1 MGADHS
7 IPRRS
12 ATGPA
17 LATAPE
23 RLLRDFASRG
33 LVVLPP
39 AALGIPRQVHDA
51 IYQKEKQLF
60 ADKRDKISAT
70 TIPEILDVVNA
81 PGLVAA
87 CDQLV
92 GKHWAIVPFTHNT
105 PFPSG
110 GHDQHWHKDDN
121 GPLNARKQRHHHA
134 VQVEMLYYPQAVS
147 RDMGPT
153 ATVPYSQYWT
163 FNHEENHDNF
173 AGADH
178 LDFAYHLSGME
189 RVPVSGAK
197 SAYGEEEIR
206 HRRTRHDMRMRAAI
220 ADTGWPLV
228 RPFEVAPL
236 EAGSVVLH
244 SHNLFHRGNH
254 RVDDWRAWRQRPR
267 FLWRFWLYRTRE
279 PARSP
284 ELDDVDW
291 NSLGVDALTGADL
304 ASAPEDAAV
313 VWRYH
318 HCWLQGRRPPA
329 TASPASARCR
339 DRYARSLCE
348 RVHAPNAAAEPV
360 RIGAAYKLAGLA
372 DQDAAARLL
381 GEALRSERETVR
393 RAAMYGLAALGAAA
407 TDTLLD
413 ACESPLKWV
422 RKAAVFGLGEA
433 GETTPGVLDTVAKRL
448 AEDGSIYVRSV
459 AAAALGCLGR
469 RAVAAG
475 VGESLL
481 PGCVAALVASL
492 AREENRLGMNLAQ
505 DRSIKIVRPTDACD
519 VCEGIGTNQGVARFE
534 PVRSAVR
541 ENALW
546 AMVILCSHGAKAL
559 SDALPATVDA
569 LTAAVRDDRN
579 LFSVGLALDALIR
592 LGRLVPGD
600 RSPSARE
607 QADELL
613 ARMPI
618 ASSEC
623 WLRAGLPAPPR
634 VPPRSPPASP

>member
-1 MGADHS
+1 M
-7 IPRRS
+7 
-12 ATGPA
+12 A
-17 LATAPE
+17 LATAPG

-39 AALGIPRQVHDA
+39 AALGIPRHVHET
-51 IYQKEKQLF
+51 IYQKEKQAF
-60 ADKRDKISAT
+60 ATKRGKISAT
-70 TIPEILDVVNA
+70 VIPELLDVVNA

-92 GKHWAIVPFTHNT
+92 GKHWAIVPFTHNA

-110 GHDQHWHKDDN
+110 AHDQHWHKDDN

-134 VQVEMLYYPQAVS
+134 VQVEMLYYPQAVDH
-147 RDMGPT
+147 DMGPT

-178 LDFAYHLSGME
+178 LDFAYYLTGME

-206 HRRTRHDMRMRAAI
+206 CRRTRHDQRMRAAV

-236 EAGSVVLH
+236 EAGSVVLY

-254 RVDDWRAWRQRPR
+254 RVDDWRTWGEQPR
-267 FLWRFWLYRTRE
+267 FLWRFWLYRTHE
-279 PARSP
+279 PVRRAM
-284 ELDDVDW
+284 DDVDW
-291 NSLGVDALTGADL
+291 NGLGVDAPTGADL
-304 ASAPEDAAV
+304 ASAPDHATA

-318 HCWLQGRRPPA
+318 LHWLHGSRPPA
-329 TASPASARCR
+329 TAGPSSTRCR
-339 DRYARSLCE
+339 DRHAQSLVERIHSRSD
-348 RVHAPNAAAEPV
+348 AAEPV
-360 RIGAAYKLAGLA
+360 RVGAAYMLAGIA
-372 DQDAAARLL
+372 DRDRAADLL
-381 GEALRSERETVR
+381 GEALRSEREAVR
-393 RAAMYGLAALGAAA
+393 RAAMYGLAALGPAA

-422 RKAAVFGLGEA
+422 RKAAVFALGEA
-433 GETTPGVLDTVAKRL
+433 GTTTSGVLDAVAKRL

-469 RAVAAG
+469 RAVAGG
-475 VGESLL
+475 VGETLL
-481 PGCVAALVASL
+481 PGCLTALVASL

-505 DRSIKIVRPTDACD
+505 DRSIKVVRPTDECD

-546 AMVILCSHGAKAL
+546 AMVILCSHGAEAL
-559 SDALPATVDA
+559 GDALAATVDA
-569 LTAAVRDDRN
+569 LTAAAREDRN
-579 LFSVGLALDALIR
+579 IFSVGLALDALIR
-592 LGRLVPGD
+592 LGRLLPD
-600 RSPSARE
+600 DCSPRARA

-613 ARMPI
+613 ARMPT
-618 ASSEC
+618 ASWEC
-623 WLRAGLPAPPR
+623 WSRAGQPAAPR
-634 VPPRSPPASP
+634 APRHSPAATP